1 MGRIQSAPE
10 RSLKARLGFFLAELL
25 VSFFAHRNPRVAD
38 KSITA
43 AVGSPDDL
51 RSAVWRL
58 WVQGDE
64 VYFGATMMLPSLK
77 VSYRGKTDVS
87 CTAWVARACLGGIGD
102 DPFDTL
108 ETCERTA
115 SKPARERGQ
124 GAPFSGDRRS
134 TGVRSTSSART
145 THLSAMPLAVLRDFE
160 FLVLIVDDLEEEH
173 PAQLLGVA
181 IDSCVLTH
189 DVLNGFDGGAD
200 RHGYAVS

>member
-115 SKPARERGQ
+115 STPARERGQ
-124 GAPFSGDRRS
+124 GAPFSSDRRS
-134 TGVRSTSSART
+134 TGVWSTSSART
-145 THLSAMPLAVLRDFE
+145 THPSATSSVPCSVAKVHPRDSQVARARSVACRNEVGPDRFRQRGSLTSAMSAVR
-160 FLVLIVDDLEEEH
+160 I
-173 PAQLLGVA
+173 QG
-181 IDSCVLTH
+181 
-189 DVLNGFDGGAD
+189 
-200 RHGYAVS
+200 